1 MEPISLTLHTQTVCT
16 PVPNI
21 TTGLPIY
28 THGKRASQ
36 RIMYAHTTYSNT
48 YSDMHTQ
55 WQTYTAWH
63 AYTVMHAHTQCQQRP
78 SNNNVEECLLPAT
91 SLQQQCGSVYCQ
103 QHPSNNNVEECLLLA
118 TSLQQQCGRVFIDS
132 NVPPTTMWK
141 SAYFFL
147 DNSCSVWGSKK
158 TVNWNRLSILGT
170 GKHTDK
176 NNTVIERARYIRS
189 FSLTHT
195 PWLSSVHVLSLW
207 PCWHHTRRQSF
218 NKAMVMVTV
227 ELHIALSRPMGRSRC
242 YT

>member
-1 MEPISLTLHTQTVCT
+1 
-16 PVPNI
+16 
-21 TTGLPIY
+21 
-28 THGKRASQ
+28 
-36 RIMYAHTTYSNT
+36 MYAHTTYSNT

-55 WQTYTAWH
+55 WQTYAAWH

-91 SLQQQCGSVYCQ
+91 SLQQ
-103 QHPSNNNVEECLLLA
+103 
-118 TSLQQQCGRVFIDS
+118 CGRVFIAS
-132 NVPPTTMWK
+132 NVPPTMWK
-141 SAYFFL
+141 SVYFFL
-147 DNSCSVWGSKK
+147 DNSCSVWGCKK

-189 FSLTHT
+189 FSLTHTHT